1 MRVNK
6 QPWDQT
12 SQMRLLV
19 RKGGGGETQPWL
31 QGAQDPSQPQ
41 CFPVPLARAA
51 YLSHGP
57 HKLACPGVPRTAAAP
72 REDHPV
78 MEQGDQKSQY
88 HRAPSPPI
96 FLAQSPRPWLV
107 TPSSLD
113 LNSQSTSRGQDLW
126 SQKHDCPGGPEE
138 SQEFSQGRLWARSRD
153 STASH

>member
-78 MEQGDQKSQY
+78 MEQGDQKS
-88 HRAPSPPI
+88 
-96 FLAQSPRPWLV
+96 V
-107 TPSSLD
+107 
-113 LNSQSTSRGQDLW
+113 
-126 SQKHDCPGGPEE
+126 
-138 SQEFSQGRLWARSRD
+138 SQGAFSTHLPGAKPPALARYSQQPGLK
-153 STASH
+153 